1 MFTLPNLSGP
11 HASPLLMP
19 LQRTLRLV
27 TVIALAVSSS
37 ALAQSS
43 GSAINIPFERLT
55 LPNGLEVVLAP
66 DHTVPQVAVDVWY
79 HVGSK
84 NEVAGRTGFAHMF
97 EHVMFT
103 GSGHVPY
110 GMHDRLTEG
119 VGGNNNG
126 STSNDRTNYYE
137 VVPSNYL
144 ESALWLESDRMGF
157 LLDKLDD
164 AKFKAQRDIV
174 QNERRQRVDNQPY
187 GRAFELMDYALYPD
201 SHPYS
206 WPVVGYMA
214 DLQRATVD
222 DVKNFF
228 RLYYAPSNATLAIVG
243 DFDPA
248 QAKTL
253 VRQYFGDLTGGAKI
267 TRPALKAP
275 ALTAE
280 KRMTFEDRVQVP
292 RLYLTWP
299 SAGDDHEDAEPL
311 QFLAQIIS
319 GPRTARLT
327 KALVYDR
334 QTAASTASFNNNN
347 ENGGNFV
354 VTVTPR
360 PNATLTQLEATT
372 DSVLATL
379 EAEGPTQEEMDKAKA
394 GLEFAFVSELQ
405 SNLGKA
411 EILLD
416 GQVFHDDANYYK
428 KQYARLK
435 AVTAADVKRVANK
448 YLVPGRAVLSIVPLG
463 KPELASK
470 ADASAKVTVAPDGG
484 HYIAGSRQ

>member
-1 MFTLPNLSGP
+1 M
-11 HASPLLMP
+11 H
-19 LQRTLRLV
+19 LQRTLHLAA
-27 TVIALAVSSS
+27 ALALAAS
-37 ALAQSS
+37 ATARAQGAS
-43 GSAINIPFERLT
+43 SAINIPFERTT
-55 LPNGLEVVLAP
+55 LANGLEVILAP
-66 DHTVPQVAVDVWY
+66 DHTIPQVAVDVWY

-84 NEVAGRTGFAHMF
+84 NEITGRTGFAHMF

-103 GSGHVPY
+103 GSAHVPY
-110 GMHDRLTEG
+110 GTHDRLTEG

-126 STSNDRTNYYE
+126 STTNDRTNYYE
-137 VVPSNYL
+137 TVPSNYL
-144 ESALWLESDRMGF
+144 ESALWLESDRMGY

-187 GRAFELMDYALYPD
+187 GRAFELMDYALYPE

-214 DLQRATVD
+214 DLQKATVE
-222 DVKNFF
+222 DVKSFF

-243 DFDPA
+243 DFEPV
-248 QAKTL
+248 QAKAL
-253 VRQYFGDLTGGAKI
+253 VRKYFGDLKGGAKI
-267 TRPALKAP
+267 TRPTLTSP
-275 ALTAE
+275 ALSAE
-280 KRMTFEDRVQVP
+280 KRITFEDRVQVP

-299 SAGDDHEDAEPL
+299 SAGDDNEDAEPL

-334 QTAASTASFNNNN
+334 QTAAAVQAFNNDN

-354 VTVTPR
+354 ISMTPR

-372 DSVLATL
+372 DSVLDKLKAD
-379 EAEGPTQEEMDKAKA
+379 GPTEEEMQKAKA
-394 GLEFAFVSELQ
+394 GLEFAFVNALQ

-416 GQVFHDDANYYK
+416 GQVFHGDAGYYK

-463 KPELASK
+463 KPELASRPES
-470 ADASAKVTVAPDGG
+470 SAKVTVAADGG
-484 HYIAGSRQ
+484 HYIAGTRQ

>member
-1 MFTLPNLSGP
+1 M
-11 HASPLLMP
+11 H
-19 LQRTLRLV
+19 LQRTLSLAAV
-27 TVIALAVSSS
+27 LALAASAP
-37 ALAQSS
+37 ALAQ
-43 GSAINIPFERLT
+43 GAASAINIPLERLT
-55 LPNGLEVVLAP
+55 LPNGLQVILAP
-66 DHTVPQVAVDVWY
+66 DHTIPQVAVDVWY

-84 NEVAGRTGFAHMF
+84 NEIAGRTGFAHMF

-126 STSNDRTNYYE
+126 STTNDRTNYYE
-137 VVPSNYL
+137 TVPSNYL
-144 ESALWLESDRMGF
+144 ESALWLESDRMGY

-174 QNERRQRVDNQPY
+174 QNERRQGVDNQPY
-187 GRAFELMDYALYPD
+187 GRAFELMDYALYPN

-214 DLQRATVD
+214 DLQNATVD

-228 RLYYAPSNATLAIVG
+228 RLYYAPSNATVAIVG

-248 QAKTL
+248 QARTL
-253 VRQYFGDLTGGAKI
+253 VRKYFGDLKGGAKI
-267 TRPALKAP
+267 TRPTLTAP
-275 ALTAE
+275 ALPAE
-280 KRMTFEDRVQVP
+280 KRITFEDRVQVP

-299 SAGDDHEDAEPL
+299 SAGDDSEDAEPL

-334 QTAASTASFNNNN
+334 QTAAAVQAFNNNN
-347 ENGGNFV
+347 ENGGNFIIS
-354 VTVTPR
+354 VTPR
-360 PNATLTQLEATT
+360 PNATLAQLEATT
-372 DSVLATL
+372 DSVLDKL
-379 EAEGPTQEEMDKAKA
+379 KAEGPTQDEMEKAKA
-394 GLEFAFVSELQ
+394 GLEFGFVSSLQ

-416 GQVFHDDANYYK
+416 GQVFHGDAGYYQ

-435 AVTAADVKRVANK
+435 AVTAADVKRVANR
-448 YLVPGRAVLSIVPLG
+448 YLVPGRVVLSIVPLG

-470 ADASAKVTVAPDGG
+470 AETSARVTVAPDGG
-484 HYIAGSRQ
+484 HYIAGTRQ

>member
-1 MFTLPNLSGP
+1 VPVP
-11 HASPLLMP
+11 HP
-19 LQRTLRLV
+19 
-27 TVIALAVSSS
+27 
-37 ALAQSS
+37 ALAQAA
-43 GSAINIPFERLT
+43 GSAINIPFERTT
-55 LPNGLEVVLAP
+55 LPNGLEVILAP

-84 NEVAGRTGFAHMF
+84 NEIAGRTGFAHMF

-119 VGGNNNG
+119 VGGSNNG
-126 STSNDRTNYYE
+126 STTNDRTNYYE

-144 ESALWLESDRMGF
+144 ESALWLESDRMGY

-174 QNERRQRVDNQPY
+174 QNERRQGVDNQPY
-187 GRAFELMDYALYPD
+187 GRAFELMDYALYPE

-214 DLQRATVD
+214 DLQKATVE

-253 VRQYFGDLTGGAKI
+253 VRKYFSDLKGGAKI
-267 TRPALKAP
+267 TRPSLTAP
-275 ALTAE
+275 TLPAE
-280 KRMTFEDRVQVP
+280 KRITFEDRVQVP

-299 SAGDDHEDAEPL
+299 SVGDDNDDAEAL

-334 QTAASTASFNNNN
+334 QTAASVQAFNNDN

-354 VTVTPR
+354 INVTPR
-360 PNATLTQLEATT
+360 PGTTLTQLEATT

-379 EAEGPTQEEMDKAKA
+379 KAEGPTQEEMEKAKA
-394 GLEFAFVSELQ
+394 GLEFGFVSQLQ

-416 GQVFHDDANYYK
+416 GQAFHGDAGYYK
-428 KQYARLK
+428 TQYARLK
-435 AVTAADVKRVANK
+435 AVSAADVKRVANK

-463 KPELASK
+463 KPELASR
-470 ADASAKVTVAPDGG
+470 AETSAKVTVAPDGG
-484 HYIAGSRQ
+484 HYVVGSRQ